1 MNAPTIGTQLRQW
14 RHHRRLSQL
23 DCALEAEISQRH
35 LSFIESGRASPSR
48 EMVLHLSER
57 LDIPLR
63 ERNVLLLAAGFAPE
77 FQERS
82 LDDPRLAPARRAV
95 DLVLKGHEPFPALAV
110 DRHFNLVAA
119 NAAAAPFMTLA
130 ADPAL
135 TEPPANV
142 MRLSLHPRGLAPHI
156 ANLSEWRRHLLD
168 RLRRQAQITG
178 DRTLGR
184 LLQKLSAYPEPPA
197 PPIAGTSDDLG
208 GVAVPLELIVGGR
221 RLSFL
226 STMSVFGTAADIT
239 LSELSLECLFPAD
252 EQTAQV
258 LTAGL

>member
-23 DCALEAEISQRH
+23 DCALEADISQRH

-57 LDIPLR
+57 LDVPLR

-82 LDDPRLAPARRAV
+82 LDDPRLAPARRAME
-95 DLVLKGHEPFPALAV
+95 LVLKGHEPYPALAV

-119 NAAAAPFMTLA
+119 NGAVAPFMALV
-130 ADPAL
+130 ADAAL

-142 MRLSLHPRGLAPHI
+142 LRLSLHPRGLAPHI
-156 ANLSEWRRHLLD
+156 ANLAEWRKHLLD
-168 RLRRQAQITG
+168 RLRRQSQITG
-178 DRTLGR
+178 DRTLGA
-184 LLQKLSAYPEPPA
+184 LLQELTAYPEPPM
-197 PPIAGTSDDLG
+197 PPKTELSDLG
-208 GVAVPLELIVGGR
+208 GVAAPLELMLGGR

-252 EQTAQV
+252 EQTAQA
-258 LTAGL
+258 LAAGL